1 MNSNDDWP
9 RVPVNE
15 VCELVVDCINN
26 TAPTVEG
33 PTPYKMIRTPNV
45 ENGRID
51 LSEVRYV
58 EEDVYEEWTR
68 RGKPQPGD
76 VILTR
81 EAPLG
86 DVGLLRTDENVFL
99 GQRLMMYRA
108 DPDKLDN
115 RFLLYILQSRELQG
129 QMKAKASGATVEHL
143 RVPHAETL
151 EIPLPSLPVQRRIAG
166 ILGAYD
172 DLIANNRRRIELL
185 EEMATA
191 IFREWFVHYRFPGH
205 ADVAMRETEMGE
217 VPDAEGWTVK
227 PIGELATSPRSRVDP
242 DEMDP
247 DTPYFGLGDM
257 PKESIALSEWGRAE
271 DAGSKKYS
279 FERGNIL
286 FGKIRPYFHKVGPAP
301 VAGICSTDA
310 IVIVPNTDELWG
322 FVLGHVSSDEFVE
335 LADQTSSGTKMPR
348 AKWKILKKEYKVA
361 VPPSSLLR
369 QFNDTMQNIV
379 DQIHNL
385 IHRNHTLRETRDL
398 LLPRLVAGEIEIDR
412 VSKPKSQEER
422 IAD

>member
-1 MNSNDDWP
+1 MESKWEQCKLGDAVTLKRGYDLPTDDRNDGKVPIVSSSGITGSHDSAKVEAPGVVTGRYGTLGEVFYMKQDFWP
-9 RVPVNE
+9 
-15 VCELVVDCINN
+15 LN
-26 TAPTVEG
+26 TAL
-33 PTPYKMIRTPNV
+33 YV
-45 ENGRID
+45 ENFHENHPRFIHYFLQTINFEQQNAASSVPGVNRNH
-51 LSEVRYV
+51 LHKLEV
-58 EEDVYEEWTR
+58 
-68 RGKPQPGD
+68 Q
-76 VILTR
+76 
-81 EAPLG
+81 
-86 DVGLLRTDENVFL
+86 
-99 GQRLMMYRA
+99 
-108 DPDKLDN
+108 
-115 RFLLYILQSRELQG
+115 
-129 QMKAKASGATVEHL
+129 
-143 RVPHAETL
+143 
-151 EIPLPSLPVQRRIAG
+151 IPPLPVQRRIAD

-205 ADVAMRETEMGE
+205 ADVEMRETDMGA

-257 PKESIALSEWGRAE
+257 PKESIALSKWGRAE

-279 FERGNIL
+279 FDRGNIL

-361 VPPSSLLR
+361 VPPYSLLR

-385 IHRNHTLRETRDL
+385 IHRNNTLRETRDL
-398 LLPRLVAGEIEIDR
+398 LLPRLLSDTTATEGIPDSILNHEYKKD
-412 VSKPKSQEER
+412 KSSTV
-422 IAD
+422 

>member
-1 MNSNDDWP
+1 MQAENPTLGDI
-9 RVPVNE
+9 
-15 VCELVVDCINN
+15 CELIVDS
-26 TAPTVEG
+26 EHK
-33 PTPYKMIRTPNV
+33 TPPYEEDGHLYIRTPNIGK
-45 ENGRID
+45 GRLKLD
-51 LSEVRYV
+51 DAKYV
-58 EEDVYEEWTR
+58 SDESYEEWTQR
-68 RGKPQPGD
+68 AVPQAGD
-76 VILTR
+76 LVLAR
-81 EAPLG
+81 EAP
-86 DVGLLRTDENVFL
+86 VGNVIMIPENQSVCL
-99 GQRLMMYRA
+99 GQRTVLLRPDEERVVPRYLMY
-108 DPDKLDN
+108 
-115 RFLLYILQSRELQG
+115 LLLGHEMQGLIQSLSTGSTVAHLNMSDIRSLSLPEL
-129 QMKAKASGATVEHL
+129 
-143 RVPHAETL
+143 P
-151 EIPLPSLPVQRRIAG
+151 PLPVQRRIAG

-205 ADVAMRETEMGE
+205 ADVETRETEMGA

-242 DEMDP
+242 EEMDP

-279 FERGNIL
+279 FDRGNIL

-322 FVLGHVSSDEFVE
+322 FVLSHASSDEFVE

-361 VPPSSLLR
+361 VPPSSILR
-369 QFNDTMQNIV
+369 QFNDTMQSIV
-379 DQIHNL
+379 GQIHNL

-398 LLPRLVAGEIEIDR
+398 LLPRLVVGEVDVEPEMKVTR
-412 VSKPKSQEER
+412 K
-422 IAD
+422 

>member
-1 MNSNDDWP
+1 MGSAGLSGWH
-9 RVPVNE
+9 NE
-15 VCELVVDCINN
+15 AKTEGPGLVVGRSGASYGKVSFCKQDFWPLN
-26 TAPTVEG
+26 TALYAIDFHGNNPRFAYYFLKNLDFTRFNTG
-33 PTPYKMIRTPNV
+33 SAQPSLNRNV
-45 ENGRID
+45 IH
-51 LSEVRYV
+51 
-58 EEDVYEEWTR
+58 
-68 RGKPQPGD
+68 P
-76 VILTR
+76 
-81 EAPLG
+81 
-86 DVGLLRTDENVFL
+86 
-99 GQRLMMYRA
+99 
-108 DPDKLDN
+108 
-115 RFLLYILQSRELQG
+115 
-129 QMKAKASGATVEHL
+129 
-143 RVPHAETL
+143 L
-151 EIPLPSLPVQRRIAG
+151 EIEIPPLPVQRRIAG

-205 ADVAMRETEMGE
+205 ADVEMRETEMGA

-242 DEMDP
+242 DEMDS

-279 FERGNIL
+279 FDRGNIL

-310 IVIVPNTDELWG
+310 IVIVPKTDDLWG

-361 VPPSSLLR
+361 VPPPLILQ
-369 QFNDTMQNIV
+369 QFNDTMQSIV
-379 DQIHNL
+379 EQIHNL

-398 LLPRLVAGEIEIDR
+398 LLPRLVSGDIEVDAAMA
-412 VSKPKSQEER
+412 S
-422 IAD
+422 A

>member
-1 MNSNDDWP
+1 MKTNDDWP
-9 RVPVNE
+9 RVPVKE

-33 PTPYKMIRTPNV
+33 PTPYQMIRTPNV
-45 ENGRID
+45 GNGRID
-51 LSEVRYV
+51 LSDARYV
-58 EEDVYEEWTR
+58 EKEVYEEWIR
-68 RGKPQPGD
+68 RGEPQPGD

-108 DPDKLDN
+108 DPEKMDN

-143 RVPHAETL
+143 RVPDAETL
-151 EIPLPSLPVQRRIAG
+151 EIPLPPLPVQRRIAG

-172 DLIANNRRRIELL
+172 DLIENNRRRIELL
-185 EEMATA
+185 EEMATT

-205 ADVAMRETEMGE
+205 EDVEMRETEIGTLPKE
-217 VPDAEGWTVK
+217 WTVK

-257 PKESIALSEWGRAE
+257 PKESITLSEWGRAE
-271 DAGSKKYS
+271 NAGSKKYS
-279 FERGNIL
+279 FDRGDIL

-301 VAGICSTDA
+301 VGGICSTDA
-310 IVIVPNTDELWG
+310 IVIVPNSDELYG
-322 FVLGHVSSDEFVE
+322 LVLGHVSSEEFVD

-348 AKWKILKKEYKVA
+348 AKWKILKEEYKVA
-361 VPPSSLLR
+361 IPPPSLLS
-369 QFNDTMQNIV
+369 QFNDTIQSFV
-379 DQIHNL
+379 DQLHNL

-398 LLPRLVAGEIEIDR
+398 LLPRLMAGEIDVETETTR
-412 VSKPKSQEER
+412 K
-422 IAD
+422 IAE

>member
-1 MNSNDDWP
+1 MLFRSFCSDQGKH
-9 RVPVNE
+9 
-15 VCELVVDCINN
+15 ELL
-26 TAPTVEG
+26 
-33 PTPYKMIRTPNV
+33 K
-45 ENGRID
+45 
-51 LSEVRYV
+51 
-58 EEDVYEEWTR
+58 
-68 RGKPQPGD
+68 
-76 VILTR
+76 
-81 EAPLG
+81 
-86 DVGLLRTDENVFL
+86 
-99 GQRLMMYRA
+99 
-108 DPDKLDN
+108 
-115 RFLLYILQSRELQG
+115 
-129 QMKAKASGATVEHL
+129 KASTVGTPGIGSPLSSL
-143 RVPHAETL
+143 RDAEVPC
-151 EIPLPSLPVQRRIAG
+151 PSLPVQRRIAG

-172 DLIANNRRRIELL
+172 DLIANNRRRIEVL

-205 ADVAMRETEMGE
+205 ADAAMRETEIGA

-279 FERGNIL
+279 FDRGDIL

-310 IVIVPNTDELWG
+310 IVIVPNTNELWG
-322 FVLGHVSSDEFVE
+322 FVLGHVSSDGFVE

-348 AKWKILKKEYKVA
+348 AKWKILKEEYKVA
-361 VPPSSLLR
+361 VPPPPILQ
-369 QFNDTMQNIV
+369 QFNDTIKNLV

-385 IHRNHTLRETRDL
+385 IYRNHTLRKTRDL
-398 LLPRLVAGEIEIDR
+398 LLPRLVSGKVEVDTTAA
-412 VSKPKSQEER
+412 
-422 IAD
+422 IA